1 MKKYKY
7 TNKEERPIPKYK
19 NGDIAWYIDS
29 WFEHPQR
36 CIIKGCCNVSWF
48 EGNELNPSGWWIDY
62 KYKPDYC
69 ERTKQHTIR
78 EESLF
83 DTEQEALI
91 ALFEQFKEK
100 LKRKV
105 EFFNKESKK
114 LGIKQ
119 ELRLILKRRVGEVIL
134 PLSLLNTNLLIA
146 YPISHSRHY
155 GNFGK

>member
-1 MKKYKY
+1 MEKYKY

-19 NGDIAWYIDS
+19 IGDIAWYIDS

-48 EGNELNPSGWWIDY
+48 EGNKFNPSGWRISY

-83 DTEQEALI
+83 DTEQKALI

-100 LKRKV
+100 VKNKLY
-105 EFFNKESKK
+105 FFGKEANR

-119 ELRLILKRRVGEVIL
+119 QLKL
-134 PLSLLNTNLLIA
+134 Q
-146 YPISHSRHY
+146 
-155 GNFGK
+155 

>member
-1 MKKYKY
+1 MEKYKY

-19 NGDIAWYIDS
+19 IGDIAWYIDS

-134 PLSLLNTNLLIA
+134 PLYLLNPNLLIA

>member
-1 MKKYKY
+1 MGEYKY
-7 TNKEERPIPKYK
+7 TNKEERPIPKYR
-19 NGDIAWYIDS
+19 NGDIAWYIDE
-29 WFEHPQR
+29 WFEAPQR
-36 CIIKGCCNVSWF
+36 CIVKGCCNVSWF

-100 LKRKV
+100 VKRKV

-114 LGIKQ
+114 LGFKE
-119 ELRLILKRRVGEVIL
+119 EL
-134 PLSLLNTNLLIA
+134 LL
-146 YPISHSRHY
+146 
-155 GNFGK
+155 

>member
-1 MKKYKY
+1 MEKYKY
-7 TNKEERPIPKYK
+7 TNKEERPIPKYR

-36 CIIKGCCNVSWF
+36 CIIKGCSNISWL
-48 EGNELNPSGWWIDY
+48 EGNKFNPSGWLINY

-83 DTEQEALI
+83 DTEQEALTE
-91 ALFEQFKEK
+91 LFEQFKEK
-100 LKRKV
+100 VKNKLD
-105 EFFNKESKK
+105 FFGKEANR

-119 ELRLILKRRVGEVIL
+119 QLKL
-134 PLSLLNTNLLIA
+134 Q
-146 YPISHSRHY
+146 
-155 GNFGK
+155 

>member
-1 MKKYKY
+1 MSNIKKYKY

-19 NGDIAWYIDS
+19 NSDIAWYIDEL
-29 WFEHPQR
+29 FEAPQR
-36 CIIKGCCNVSWF
+36 CIIKGCSSISWF
-48 EGNELNPSGWWIDY
+48 EGNELNPSGWLINY
-62 KYKPDYC
+62 KYKPDYR

-100 LKRKV
+100 VKNKL

-114 LGIKQ
+114 LGVKQ
-119 ELRLILKRRVGEVIL
+119 ELRLL
-134 PLSLLNTNLLIA
+134 
-146 YPISHSRHY
+146 
-155 GNFGK
+155 

>member
-1 MKKYKY
+1 MKEYKY
-7 TNKEERPIPKYK
+7 TNKEEKPIPKYK
-19 NGDIAWYIDS
+19 NGDVVWYIDR

-48 EGNELNPSGWWIDY
+48 EGNKFNPSGCRINY

-91 ALFEQFKEK
+91 ALFEEFKDNVKTKIDFFSKEA
-100 LKRKV
+100 KR
-105 EFFNKESKK
+105 

-119 ELRLILKRRVGEVIL
+119 Q
-134 PLSLLNTNLLIA
+134 LLLQ
-146 YPISHSRHY
+146 
-155 GNFGK
+155 

>member
-19 NGDIAWYIDS
+19 NGDIAWYIDG
-29 WFEHPQR
+29 WLDAPQR
-36 CIIKGCCNVSWF
+36 CIVKGCCNVSWF
-48 EGNELNPSGWWIDY
+48 EGNKLNPSGWWIDY

-91 ALFEQFKEK
+91 ALFEEFKDEV
-100 LKRKV
+100 KRKIDL
-105 EFFNKESKK
+105 FSKEAKR
-114 LGIKQ
+114 LGIGG
-119 ELRLILKRRVGEVIL
+119 V
-134 PLSLLNTNLLIA
+134 N
-146 YPISHSRHY
+146 
-155 GNFGK
+155 

>member
-1 MKKYKY
+1 MGKYKY

-36 CIIKGCCNVSWF
+36 CIIKGCCNVSWL

-100 LKRKV
+100 VKRKV
-105 EFFNKESKK
+105 EFFNKESKSLVLNK
-114 LGIKQ
+114 SCDCFK
-119 ELRLILKRRVGEVIL
+119 RVGESIL
-134 PLSLLNTNLLIA
+134 PLSLLNPNLLIA

>member
-1 MKKYKY
+1 MKEYKY

-91 ALFEQFKEK
+91 ALFEKFKDEVRRK
-100 LKRKV
+100 LDL
-105 EFFNKESKK
+105 FGKEANR

-119 ELRLILKRRVGEVIL
+119 Q
-134 PLSLLNTNLLIA
+134 LLLQ
-146 YPISHSRHY
+146 
-155 GNFGK
+155 

>member
-1 MKKYKY
+1 MGEYKY
-7 TNKEERPIPKYK
+7 TNKEERPIPKYR
-19 NGDIAWYIDS
+19 NGDIAWYIDE
-29 WFEHPQR
+29 WFEAPQR
-36 CIIKGCCNVSWF
+36 CIVKGCCNVSWF

-100 LKRKV
+100 VKRKV
-105 EFFNKESKK
+105 EFFNKESKSLVLNK
-114 LGIKQ
+114 SCDCFK
-119 ELRLILKRRVGEVIL
+119 RVGEVIL
-134 PLSLLNTNLLIA
+134 PLSLLNPNLLIA

>member
-1 MKKYKY
+1 MSNIKKYKY

-19 NGDIAWYIDS
+19 NGDISWYIDS

-36 CIIKGCCNVSWF
+36 CIINGCSSISWF
-48 EGNELNPSGWWIDY
+48 EGNELNSSGWWIDY
-62 KYKPDYC
+62 KYKPDYR
-69 ERTKQHTIR
+69 ERTKQHTIN

-100 LKRKV
+100 VKRKV

-114 LGIKQ
+114 LGIKK
-119 ELRLILKRRVGEVIL
+119 ELRLL
-134 PLSLLNTNLLIA
+134 
-146 YPISHSRHY
+146 
-155 GNFGK
+155 

>member
-1 MKKYKY
+1 MGEYKY
-7 TNKEERPIPKYK
+7 TNKEERSIPKYR
-19 NGDIAWYIDS
+19 NGDIAWYIDE
-29 WFEHPQR
+29 WFEAPQR
-36 CIIKGCCNVSWF
+36 CIVKGCCNVSWF
-48 EGNELNPSGWWIDY
+48 EGNEFNSSGWWIDY

-100 LKRKV
+100 VKRKV
-105 EFFNKESKK
+105 EFFNKESKSLVLNK
-114 LGIKQ
+114 SCDCFK
-119 ELRLILKRRVGEVIL
+119 RVGEVIL
-134 PLSLLNTNLLIA
+134 PLSLLNPNLLIA

>member
-1 MKKYKY
+1 MEKYKY
-7 TNKEERPIPKYK
+7 TNKEESPIPKYK

-100 LKRKV
+100 VKRKV
-105 EFFNKESKK
+105 EYFNKESKK

-119 ELRLILKRRVGEVIL
+119 EL
-134 PLSLLNTNLLIA
+134 
-146 YPISHSRHY
+146 
-155 GNFGK
+155 

>member
-1 MKKYKY
+1 MEKYKY

-19 NGDIAWYIDS
+19 NGDIAWYIDN
-29 WFEHPQR
+29 WLEHPQR

-48 EGNELNPSGWWIDY
+48 DGNELNPSGWWINY
-62 KYKPDYC
+62 KYKPDYW

-100 LKRKV
+100 VK
-105 EFFNKESKK
+105 NK
-114 LGIKQ
+114 LDF
-119 ELRLILKRRVGEVIL
+119 
-134 PLSLLNTNLLIA
+134 
-146 YPISHSRHY
+146 
-155 GNFGK
+155 FGKEANRLGVKQNFRLLQKGQGN